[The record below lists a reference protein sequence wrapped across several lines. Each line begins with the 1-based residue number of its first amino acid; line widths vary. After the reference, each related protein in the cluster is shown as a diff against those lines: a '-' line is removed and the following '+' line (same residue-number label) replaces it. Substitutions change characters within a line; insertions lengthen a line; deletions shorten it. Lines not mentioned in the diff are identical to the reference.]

1 VADSPEYGR
10 YRKEIEELGQRRASI
25 SDPAVLIAM
34 RSHSLKSI
42 SLIGLIA
49 WSLLIGGCI
58 KLGPNFVRPPA
69 AVEEQWID
77 TGDPKIKSES
87 ADYSNWWT
95 VFNDPVLNSLV
106 ETAYQQNLPLRI
118 AGIRILEARARLGV
132 AVGSLY
138 PQSQGASGS
147 WTQFKA
153 STEATLGGLPPP
165 SERSF
170 NFWDVGLDAAWEL
183 DFWCKFRRGIESSD
197 AELGASVADYDNILV
212 SLVGEVAATYTLIRT
227 FQERLEFAREN
238 VKIQQRSLQ
247 IAEARFRDGAVTE
260 LDVAQAKTLLR
271 DTEALIPELERG
283 LRQAQN
289 GLSVLLGMPP
299 HDLRDVLEGV
309 KPIPTAPP
317 EVAVGIPAELLR
329 RRPDIR
335 SAELRAAAQSAR
347 IGIARADLFPAF
359 SIAVNFGFT
368 ANDFTRL
375 FQGSSY
381 NGFGG
386 PAFRWNLFN
395 YGRLKNNVRANDAAF
410 QELVVNYQET
420 VLRSAQE
427 VEDAIVAFLRSQEQ
441 ERFLSDSVE
450 SAKRAVDLSL
460 IQYRQ
465 GLVDYNLVLDSQRF
479 LVGQQDDLAAS
490 RGDVVRNLI
499 AIYKALGGSWEIRQG
514 KDFVPDETRK
524 EMQERTDWGD
534 LLFLEEIEPPPS
546 LMPDF

>member
-10 YRKEIEELGQRRASI
+10 YRKEIEELGQRRAPI

-118 AGIRILEARARLGV
+118 AGIRILEARARLGI

-153 STEATLGGLPPP
+153 SKEATLGGLPPP

-183 DFWCKFRRGIESSD
+183 DFWGKFRRGIESSD

-212 SLVGEVAATYTLIRT
+212 SLVGEVAATYALIRT

-247 IAEARFRDGAVTE
+247 IAEARFRGGAVTE

-283 LRQAQN
+283 LR
-289 GLSVLLGMPP
+289 
-299 HDLRDVLEGV
+299 
-309 KPIPTAPP
+309 
-317 EVAVGIPAELLR
+317 
-329 RRPDIR
+329 
-335 SAELRAAAQSAR
+335 
-347 IGIARADLFPAF
+347 
-359 SIAVNFGFT
+359 
-368 ANDFTRL
+368 
-375 FQGSSY
+375 
-381 NGFGG
+381 
-386 PAFRWNLFN
+386 
-395 YGRLKNNVRANDAAF
+395 
-410 QELVVNYQET
+410 
-420 VLRSAQE
+420 
-427 VEDAIVAFLRSQEQ
+427 
-441 ERFLSDSVE
+441 
-450 SAKRAVDLSL
+450 AVDLSL

-465 GLVDYNLVLDSQRF
+465 GLVDYNRVLDSQRF
-479 LVGQQDDLAAS
+479 LVGQQDDLAAR

-499 AIYKALGGSWEIRQG
+499 AIYKALGGGWEIRQG